1 VLDADESAELLL
13 FCVAELLPLVTDPP
27 LTMTGTFALTAF
39 WSALAV
45 EVAVWLVDAS
55 WDDDWACP
63 EPPQP
68 VWQLEL
74 LDWDCEEFWVVF
86 AVLDADEVAA
96 LLAFW
101 VAELEP
107 LAGAMFPYVWEPT
120 DTPSP
125 LTTTG
130 TFALT
135 AFWLALALEL
145 ALCVV
150 SEDCADCWAWPEP
163 PQPAVQDGEAAD
175 CVWPAPWDV
184 VPELEPWEAD
194 D

>member
-1 VLDADESAELLL
+1 
-13 FCVAELLPLVTDPP
+13 
-27 LTMTGTFALTAF
+27 M
-39 WSALAV
+39 
-45 EVAVWLVDAS
+45 DAS
-55 WDDDWACP
+55 WLDDCTWP

-68 VWQLEL
+68 TWQLEL
-74 LDWDCEEFWVVF
+74 LVWVWLAFWLVL
-86 AVLDADEVAA
+86 AVLDADEVAV
-96 LLAFW
+96 LLAFC
-101 VAELEP
+101 VAEDEP

-150 SEDCADCWAWPEP
+150 SEFCESCWAWPDP
-163 PQPAVQDGEAAD
+163 PQPAVHDGDAAD
-175 CVWPAPWDV
+175 WD
-184 VPELEPWEAD
+184 
-194 D
+194 

>member
-1 VLDADESAELLL
+1 
-13 FCVAELLPLVTDPP
+13 
-27 LTMTGTFALTAF
+27 
-39 WSALAV
+39 
-45 EVAVWLVDAS
+45 
-55 WDDDWACP
+55 
-63 EPPQP
+63 
-68 VWQLEL
+68 
-74 LDWDCEEFWVVF
+74 VF

-107 LAGAMFPYVWEPT
+107 LAGAMSPYVWDPT

-150 SEDCADCWAWPEP
+150 SEDCESCWAWPDP

-175 CVWPAPWDV
+175 CV
-184 VPELEPWEAD
+184 
-194 D
+194 

>member
-1 VLDADESAELLL
+1 LVAEESAELLL
-13 FCVAELLPLVTDPP
+13 FCVAELSPLVTDPP
-27 LTMTGTFALTAF
+27 ATVTGTFALTAF
-39 WSALAV
+39 WLALAV
-45 EVAVWLVDAS
+45 ECAVWLVDAS

-68 VWQLEL
+68 TWQLEL
-74 LDWDCEEFWVVF
+74 LVWVWSAFWVVF

-107 LAGAMFPYVWEPT
+107 LAGSAFPMTWEPT

-135 AFWLALALEL
+135 AFCWALALEL

-150 SEDCADCWAWPEP
+150 SEDCESCWAWPDP
-163 PQPAVQDGEAAD
+163 PQPAVQDGEAAACD
-175 CVWPAPWDV
+175 WPVPWV
-184 VPELEPWEAD
+184 VDPVLEPWD
-194 D
+194 DEV